1 MAMCPPM
8 MASQNQIKKKRR
20 EPTMRAGKIIE
31 LYQPERQTRSRTQR
45 DIMQARYEEA
55 MNWCHITLDAAIAL
69 GIVAFAETVLLV
81 FTK

>member
-1 MAMCPPM
+1 M
-8 MASQNQIKKKRR
+8 R
-20 EPTMRAGKIIE
+20 EKEIQ
-31 LYQPERQTRSRTQR
+31 LYQPRKRAVEAWQ
-45 DIMQARYEEA
+45 DAMQARYEEA

>member
-1 MAMCPPM
+1 
-8 MASQNQIKKKRR
+8 
-20 EPTMRAGKIIE
+20 MRAGKIIE

-81 FTK
+81 FYKIKRTFGSRQDPNAQRLTD